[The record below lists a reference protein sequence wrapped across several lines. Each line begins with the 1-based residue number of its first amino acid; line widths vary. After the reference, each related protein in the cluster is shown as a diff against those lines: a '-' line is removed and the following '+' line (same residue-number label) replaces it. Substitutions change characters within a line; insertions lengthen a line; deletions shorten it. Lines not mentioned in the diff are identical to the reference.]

1 VKMSRIFL
9 MDVNLLNNYTSPQL
23 QTPHLSYQQVEG

>member
-1 VKMSRIFL
+1 